1 MSSIK
6 ESDWKLFK
14 EIKKKAL
21 ERFYSQ
27 ALDEFAAIIQDQSS
41 TARDRYMSLYENVK
55 ETDRRLI
62 TIFDAHSRSKARE
75 QLWMIREAGLV
86 EEYDLEG
93 LSEELRE
100 ATKPWL

>member
-6 ESDWKLFK
+6 ESDWNQFK

-21 ERFYSQ
+21 ERFYRQ
-27 ALDEFAAIIQDQSS
+27 ALEEFAAIVQDQSS
-41 TARDRYMSLYENVK
+41 TARDRYMSLCENVK
-55 ETDRRLI
+55 KTDRRLI

-75 QLWMIREAGLV
+75 QLWMICDAGLV
-86 EEYDLEG
+86 EEAELEG

-100 ATKPWL
+100 ATKPRL